1 MHNPQLDDIFF
12 VSQWKGLKGEV
23 QSPIMTHMPQSMDKA
38 IVLAQIQQEVL
49 EKGRVKLQ
57 KGLAANKPM
66 GNTLKLDIRTWL
78 NPSELIKERQIREFR
93 RANGLCFT
101 CGEKFEPGHQGK
113 CSKRV
118 MPQLH
123 ALTFQDMGKV
133 FIDAMLQ

>member
-1 MHNPQLDDIFF
+1 LDDIFF

-23 QSPIMTHMPQSMDKA
+23 QSLVMTHMPQSVDKA

-78 NPSELIKERQIREFR
+78 NPSELIKER
-93 RANGLCFT
+93 
-101 CGEKFEPGHQGK
+101 
-113 CSKRV
+113 
-118 MPQLH
+118 
-123 ALTFQDMGKV
+123 
-133 FIDAMLQ
+133 